1 MILSTFL
8 NIINRY
14 TLHIVCQVKLQIFV
28 VVVVVRKISVD
39 VLLYAK
45 HCSRS

>member
-14 TLHIVCQVKLQIFV
+14 TLHIVCQVKLQIV

>member
-14 TLHIVCQVKLQIFV
+14 TLHIVCQVKLQIVF
-28 VVVVVRKISVD
+28 VVVVRKISVD